1 VPAFRRVREL
11 LGRQSARTAL
21 VVAGLALSALFA
33 YLAVRGVRVSDLRR
47 ALGQSDYWWL
57 APAVAALAF
66 ASVLRG
72 LRWQYLFDAAT
83 RPPYRP
89 VLAALLIGQFF
100 NNVLP
105 ARAGEAARIV
115 YLNQQTR
122 TSRAETVGTVVAER
136 AYDVLSVLVIFF
148 VLLPWLPHVTWVRAA
163 AILGSALFAAM
174 VAAFVVLSVY
184 HARPARW
191 LARKL
196 SWLPFVPVERTER
209 AAENL
214 VHGLAALRRPQL
226 VAAAFVWTITSWVAL
241 GFSSWFVMRG
251 FDLGLSPIA
260 ALLVTVATGLGMI
273 LPSSPAAVGVYEAAV
288 LVGLNPYGVPK
299 PTALSCAL
307 VLHALNFFPY
317 LAAGFAILGVR
328 LRAPQAAR

>member
-1 VPAFRRVREL
+1 VRVRRL
-11 LGRQSARTAL
+11 LGGRASRTAL
-21 VVAGLALSALFA
+21 VVAGLGLSALFA
-33 YLAVRGVRVSDLRR
+33 YLAVRGVRLSELRH
-47 ALGQSDYWWL
+47 ALGESNYWWL
-57 APAVAALAF
+57 VPGVAALAF
-66 ASVLRG
+66 ANVLRG
-72 LRWQYLFDAAT
+72 FRWQYLFAPET

-89 VLAALLIGQFF
+89 VLAAMLIGQFF

-122 TSRAETVGTVVAER
+122 ASRAETIGTVVSER

-148 VLLPWLPHVTWVRAA
+148 VTLPWLPHVTWVRTA
-163 AILGSALFAAM
+163 AILASLLFAAM
-174 VAAFVVLSVY
+174 VAVFVVLSVY
-184 HARPARW
+184 QARPARW

-196 SWLPFVPVERTER
+196 SWVPFVPVERAER

-214 VHGLAALRRPQL
+214 IHGLAALRRPQL
-226 VAAAFVWTITSWVAL
+226 AFAAFAWTIVSWVAL
-241 GFSSWFVMRG
+241 GFSTWFVLRG

-260 ALLVTVATGLGMI
+260 ALLVTVAVGLGMI
-273 LPSSPAAVGVYEAAV
+273 LPSSPAAVGVFEAAV
-288 LVGLNPYGVPK
+288 LVGLDPYAVPK

-317 LAAGFAILGVR
+317 IAAGLAILGVR
-328 LRAPQAAR
+328 LRVPPGAR